1 MAEDKDRDLVFGY
14 LEKRFGIDKSL
25 FKGYL
30 LLKRKRSW
38 NLLKNDKALVSAYR
52 LKAGKVGIRA
62 FRKIGAYI
70 KPTTRMIQL
79 FGPYATKARMSVDIT
94 DLIRLQ
100 RGESLKT
107 DFDFE
112 MGYVILTLGR
122 GNVLGLGFLSDG
134 MVRSQ
139 ISRRDLRD
147 SILSSPV
154 NL

>member
-1 MAEDKDRDLVFGY
+1 LAEDKDRDQIFGY
-14 LEKRFGIDKSL
+14 LEKRFGIDKSF
-25 FKGYL
+25 FKGYI

-38 NLLKNDKALVSAYR
+38 NLLKNDKALVSACS

-79 FGPYATKARMSVDIT
+79 FGSYATKAKMSVDIT

-100 RGESLKT
+100 RGEPLKT
-107 DFDFE
+107 DLNLE

-122 GNVLGLGFLSDG
+122 GNVLGLGFFSDG
-134 MVRSQ
+134 MIRSQ

-147 SILSSPV
+147 SILRSPV